1 MRAARAARAAGAVV
15 AAVRAVVAAA
25 RAAEVARAAAVTAAV
40 GSLYICPKVESHLP
54 WGTLVKSH
62 RRNTYSTTDSRK
74 RNPRS
79 CTPRTRCSCTKRG
92 RRTASSRER
101 CRRPCTAVAE
111 LRLGTTMAIAR
122 TWPSAW
128 PPSTGGKTFEPLSPL
143 NAASYDG
150 HRARATACARGRLH
164 ACVRV
169 GGSARVVW
177 RNGGER
183 VGRAARAS
191 LHTQVRAMACR
202 GVVATLRAGGV
213 VVGTHR
219 G

>member
-40 GSLYICPKVESHLP
+40 GSLYICPKVESH
-54 WGTLVKSH
+54 WRVHSTAVKSH

-79 CTPRTRCSCTKRG
+79 CTPRTLCSCTKRG

-122 TWPSAW
+122 TWPSAA
-128 PPSTGGKTFEPLSPL
+128 SFVLASRRQVANPLL
-143 NAASYDG
+143 I
-150 HRARATACARGRLH
+150 RGCGLLWLL
-164 ACVRV
+164 A
-169 GGSARVVW
+169 G
-177 RNGGER
+177 
-183 VGRAARAS
+183 S
-191 LHTQVRAMACR
+191 LHCALLSRKRTASTR
-202 GVVATLRAGGV
+202 
-213 VVGTHR
+213 
-219 G
+219 

>member
-40 GSLYICPKVESHLP
+40 GSLYICPKVESHLRVHS
-54 WGTLVKSH
+54 TAVKSH

-79 CTPRTRCSCTKRG
+79 CTPRTLCSCTKRG

-128 PPSTGGKTFEPLSPL
+128 PPSTGGKTIEPLSPL

-164 ACVRV
+164 ACVRGV
-169 GGSARVVW
+169 SCAAMVVRGLGEQPARACTRKCVRW
-177 RNGGER
+177 HAEAWLPRCER
-183 VGRAARAS
+183 VAWWWGRTA
-191 LHTQVRAMACR
+191 VE
-202 GVVATLRAGGV
+202 LR
-213 VVGTHR
+213 
-219 G
+219 